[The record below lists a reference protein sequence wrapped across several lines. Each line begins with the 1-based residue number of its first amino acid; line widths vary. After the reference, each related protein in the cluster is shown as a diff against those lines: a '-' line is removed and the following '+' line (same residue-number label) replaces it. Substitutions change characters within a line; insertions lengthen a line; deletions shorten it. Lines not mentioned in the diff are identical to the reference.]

1 MVVFVTYKNALT
13 RATHS
18 MLVEVLLKS
27 SQTGDNR
34 RIFLRLSLFGTK
46 SVVAQWIQGDCLGLI
61 GIEIFWEKGTRWVMV
76 VSEVSK
82 NRFYELQ
89 LTGKMSVTRCP

>member
-1 MVVFVTYKNALT
+1 MVVFVTYKYALT

-27 SQTGDNR
+27 RQAGDHR

-46 SVVAQWIQGDCLGLI
+46 SIIA
-61 GIEIFWEKGTRWVMV
+61 
-76 VSEVSK
+76 
-82 NRFYELQ
+82 
-89 LTGKMSVTRCP
+89 

>member
-27 SQTGDNR
+27 RQAGDDGW
-34 RIFLRLSLFGTK
+34 IFLRLGLFGTK
-46 SVVAQWIQGDCLGLI
+46 SIIAQWVQGDCLGLI
-61 GIEIFWEKGTRWVMV
+61 GIEIFWE
-76 VSEVSK
+76 
-82 NRFYELQ
+82 
-89 LTGKMSVTRCP
+89 

>member
-13 RATHS
+13 RASHS

-27 SQTGDNR
+27 RQAGDDR
-34 RIFLRLSLFGTK
+34 WIFLRLGLFGTK
-46 SVVAQWIQGDCLGLI
+46 SIIAQWIQGDCLGLI
-61 GIEIFWEKGTRWVMV
+61 GIEIFWEKGTRLVMV

-82 NRFYELQ
+82 SVLYELPY
-89 LTGKMSVTRCP
+89 G